1 MTPKASSVRELSR
14 QASRYEYFIPDY
26 EQYPDPYSRTWILL
40 EWIGRGK
47 RVLELGCATGF
58 MSRYLVQRR
67 GCSVI
72 GIEVDPEASVQAK
85 KYCLDVLVEDLNSS
99 SWIVR
104 LAECTFD
111 IVLMGDVLEH
121 LANPERVLTNV
132 YSLLAKEGCLVIS
145 LPNIVHW
152 LTRLKILFG
161 QFDYEPFGILDHT
174 HLRFYT
180 PKTARQMI
188 ESCGYEV
195 TRFHPVCGGR
205 LNGHGRPL
213 WQWLARCAPS
223 LFAYQMLFEAR
234 KRSSPET

>member
-85 KYCLDVLVEDLNSS
+85 KSCRGSEQFQLDRPTGRVYVRYCLNG
-99 SWIVR
+99 R
-104 LAECTFD
+104 
-111 IVLMGDVLEH
+111 
-121 LANPERVLTNV
+121 R
-132 YSLLAKEGCLVIS
+132 
-145 LPNIVHW
+145 
-152 LTRLKILFG
+152 FG
-161 QFDYEPFGILDHT
+161 
-174 HLRFYT
+174 
-180 PKTARQMI
+180 A
-188 ESCGYEV
+188 SC
-195 TRFHPVCGGR
+195 
-205 LNGHGRPL
+205 
-213 WQWLARCAPS
+213 
-223 LFAYQMLFEAR
+223 
-234 KRSSPET
+234 